1 MGPEIIIPLIA
12 IILGCL
18 AIVLFLFMRKKKSA
32 PSVDTIVGLCGKVLS
47 PIDDLSGAVK
57 VKGTEWSART
67 TDGQIIE
74 VGKTVTVLAVE
85 GVQLIVK

>member
-1 MGPEIIIPLIA
+1 MGPEIFIPLIVIVLGCVA
-12 IILGCL
+12 IILSIL
-18 AIVLFLFMRKKKSA
+18 TRKKKSA
-32 PSVDTIVGLCGKVLS
+32 PSVDTIGGLCGKVLS